1 MAKSAMTVQI
11 GTPTTK
17 NGEHVIGNEATP
29 PRKLSRNRTPLRL
42 LTLGCVTALAAT
54 TPGTASAEPAAPVE
68 DLGQPLSD
76 VLLIGGDVGPGP
88 GGETVIWSASSSTP
102 AVLNAVDPDTG
113 EVVEAFPMEGAEGSW
128 AVEVAADG
136 SVYVGTYG
144 SAHLFRWT
152 EEDGLL
158 DLGNPPQGSGDF
170 VHDLTS
176 DENGVVYGGMSP
188 NGAYFSYDPRTEK
201 FRDYGR
207 LSDADYVRSVEV
219 VDGTL
224 FAGTSRPS
232 TIFAIDP
239 DSGESEKIPA
249 PPDAD
254 PEAEYVYD
262 LDSGDGYLYARY
274 GEAFPDDLFVYD
286 IEAAEWAE
294 HIELAHGL
302 SVSAPGPDGIIYLIA
317 DGALHSYDPATGDLQ
332 ATDVPFTGR
341 VANARGIGWAELD
354 DPDFPGESIVG
365 LLWRGTMFR
374 YSPQT
379 GAFDF
384 IETNIEG
391 TPIPVTSLA
400 EGPDGTMHAGGF
412 LSGGFATFDLGS
424 GALDSFQRFAQME
437 NMVTVGDRLYL
448 GTYPGARL
456 YEYDP
461 EAEWNSP
468 EYSPA
473 TDEDVPENPR
483 QLLDL
488 TDEEQVRAGAL
499 AAAGDYVALGTEP
512 ELDRYGGEFVIWD
525 PASDSAVFQERGLI
539 EDQSIIDLEYRDG
552 IVYGGTSINGGYA
565 ATPPRAAEAVV
576 FAWSLEDEELLWQFA
591 PIADAPTIEDLA
603 FDAEGTLWAVADD
616 RLVSLDL
623 DQQEVDQTVEGPD
636 SAQQVVA
643 NPTDGLLYV
652 DWGAAGL
659 GWYDPATGGQGE
671 AAPGDAR
678 TLATDSFGQVWFSV
692 GNAVH
697 RFATEPTD
705 DGDED
710 QDDTGGS
717 DGSNDD
723 EEGFIGPGHTG
734 SANNGGGSTDPS
746 DEPAPGADS
755 SLPATGV
762 AHTVPLLVAAL
773 VIASLGVLVLRRRRT
788 GL

>member
-1 MAKSAMTVQI
+1 M
-11 GTPTTK
+11 
-17 NGEHVIGNEATP
+17 
-29 PRKLSRNRTPLRL
+29 
-42 LTLGCVTALAAT
+42 
-54 TPGTASAEPAAPVE
+54 E

-136 SVYVGTYG
+136 SVYAGTYG

-152 EEDGLL
+152 EETGLV
-158 DLGNPPQGSGDF
+158 DLGNPPQDSGNF

-188 NGAYFSYDPRTEK
+188 NGAFFSYDPRTED
-201 FRDYGR
+201 FRHYER
-207 LSDADYVRSVEV
+207 LSDADYVRSVEL
-219 VDGTL
+219 VDDTL

-232 TIFAIDP
+232 KIFAIDP
-239 DSGESEKIPA
+239 DTGESEEIPA

-254 PEAEYVYD
+254 PDAAYVYD
-262 LDSGDGYLYARY
+262 LDSSDGYLYARY
-274 GEAFPDDLFVYD
+274 GEAFPNDLFVYD
-286 IEAAEWAE
+286 IEAAEWVD
-294 HIELAHGL
+294 HVELAHGL
-302 SVSAPGPDGIIYLIA
+302 SVSEPGPDGSIYLIA
-317 DGALHSYDPATGDLQ
+317 DGALHSYDPATGDLE
-332 ATDVPFTGR
+332 AIDMPFTGR

-354 DPDFPGESIVG
+354 DPDFPGQSIVG

-412 LSGGFATFDLGS
+412 LSGGFATFDLDS
-424 GALDSFQRFAQME
+424 GTLDSFERFAQME

-448 GTYPGARL
+448 GAYPDARF

-468 EYSPA
+468 EYSDSP
-473 TDEDVPENPR
+473 EEGVPENPR

-488 TDEEQVRAGAL
+488 ADEEQVRAGAL
-499 AAAGDYVALGTEP
+499 TAAGDYVALGTEP

-552 IVYGGTSINGGYA
+552 IVYGASSIYGGYA
-565 ATPPRAAEAVV
+565 ATEPRATEAVV

-591 PIADAPTIEDLA
+591 PIPDAPTVEDLA
-603 FDAEGTLWAVADD
+603 FDDAGTLWAVAGDQ
-616 RLVSLDL
+616 LVSLDL
-623 DQQEVDQTVEGPD
+623 DEQEVDQTVDGPG

-659 GWYDPATGGQGE
+659 GWYDPATGEQGE
-671 AAPGDAR
+671 AAQGDAR
-678 TLATDSFGQVWFSV
+678 ALAADSLGQVWFSV

-697 RFATEPTD
+697 RFATAPAE
-705 DGDED
+705 DED
-710 QDDTGGS
+710 QDDTGGDDDSDS
-717 DGSNDD
+717 DGGDEGTTDPDD
-723 EEGFIGPGHTG
+723 RPGDAEQDSDTG
-734 SANNGGGSTDPS
+734 GTGEQPSDDTGAGSGGSDADPS
-746 DEPAPGADS
+746 GEPTPGADS
-755 SLPATGV
+755 SLPATGT
-762 AHTVPLLVAAL
+762 ADLVALLAAAL
-773 VIASLGVLVLRRRRT
+773 SAVGLGALVLRRRRT
-788 GL
+788 SL